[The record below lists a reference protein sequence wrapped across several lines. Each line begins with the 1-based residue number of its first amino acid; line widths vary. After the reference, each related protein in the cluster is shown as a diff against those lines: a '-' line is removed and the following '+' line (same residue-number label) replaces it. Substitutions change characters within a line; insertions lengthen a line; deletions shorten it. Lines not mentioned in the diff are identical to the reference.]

1 MCSQS
6 SKGTAGRARRPSRSA
21 PRAAAGS
28 HTADGAGG
36 DVVEPHGRS
45 DINGIRAR
53 AVGQGVVIATC
64 ASGMDSDTN
73 GIFILGR
80 GTLAEPAKCAFEAAS
95 ASDDRT
101 ISMPT
106 TTGKRTAKLR
116 ARLTKHLIDA
126 LQPTDK
132 PWIAW
137 DDKQSGFVMYDFI
150 PLI

>member
-1 MCSQS
+1 
-6 SKGTAGRARRPSRSA
+6 
-21 PRAAAGS
+21 
-28 HTADGAGG
+28 
-36 DVVEPHGRS
+36 
-45 DINGIRAR
+45 
-53 AVGQGVVIATC
+53 
-64 ASGMDSDTN
+64 MDSDTN